1 MNYCKRILTTLCMIL
16 LLGAAVYADDSQSL
30 TTEWF
35 GANANQAAVLGIEPI
50 TPEDPQ
56 VSALLDQFFSLREA
70 DFDAQSGIALY
81 SGAENEAVLAA
92 PQLRSAVGPTHQE
105 LIDALADES
114 TPTFWAQR

>member
-30 TTEWF
+30 TAEWF
-35 GANANQAAVLGIEPI
+35 GTNANQAAVLGIESI

-70 DFDAQSGIALY
+70 DFDA
-81 SGAENEAVLAA
+81 
-92 PQLRSAVGPTHQE
+92 
-105 LIDALADES
+105 
-114 TPTFWAQR
+114 